1 MVTSLPPGPR
11 TPYLFTGSAPLQLN
25 KSFVTMQSGVGAAPD
40 YRMVQLPQVEITR
53 SCKDFILTHLRVI
66 PKPTGLTVR
75 LGGMCE
81 LTVQFPP
88 CASQG
93 QRTAADW

>member
-1 MVTSLPPGPR
+1 MQGWE
-11 TPYLFTGSAPLQLN
+11 QLL
-25 KSFVTMQSGVGAAPD
+25 TTI
-40 YRMVQLPQVEITR
+40 QLPQVEISR

-66 PKPTGLTVR
+66 PKPTGLSVR

-81 LTVQFPP
+81 LTVQSPL

-93 QRTAADW
+93 HRGPLLTGRLPHWAMGDHLNVPNH